1 MSELRDELEK
11 NFASAETQSENNE
24 TNGNVIEEQTQP
36 QEPAVI
42 DEWMDAPKSY
52 TKEYQDNFKTLSPE
66 WRKYLIE
73 REKQV
78 ERGFSDLGNKANAYN
93 WVNDAYN
100 TRQARLAQNGITKA
114 QDYFNLLA
122 QIDDALAKDPTGTI
136 QMLADSYGVK
146 FGDNNA
152 SIDSLRGQVQ
162 NMQQLLN
169 NQQAYLVEQ
178 QKHQANQALDDFI
191 KAKDESGNLKHP
203 YFEDVRQDMIKLIE
217 SGLSN
222 SFEDAYGR
230 AIWTNEAVRNKLIA
244 EKSKAQLNNK
254 IAEADKTKAVSF
266 TPSSKSEP
274 EARPLSLREELE
286 AQFDKVGL

>member
-1 MSELRDELEK
+1 MSELREELEK
-11 NFASAETQSENNE
+11 NFASAETQSEE

-36 QEPAVI
+36 QEPSVI

-52 TKEYQDNFKTLSPE
+52 TKEYQEAFKTLSPE
-66 WRKYLIE
+66 WRKYLTE

-254 IAEADKTKAVSF
+254 IAEADKAKVVSF